1 MSADLHDRLI
11 VSEDNGRKGLILIK
25 RGLIKIDLAK
35 LPNPPRFLRAFLA
48 CWYTPDVR
56 QAEIQD
62 DCLHS
67 RRDMRPE
74 EVASA
79 ERMLEGL
86 AKVVGDYLG

>member
-11 VSEDNGRKGLILIK
+11 LSEDHGRKGLVKIGMV
-25 RGLIKIDLAK
+25 RIDLSK
-35 LPNPPRFLRAFLA
+35 VPNPPRFLRAFLA

-67 RRDMRPE
+67 RRDMRAE
-74 EVASA
+74 EVAGA
-79 ERMLEGL
+79 ERMLDGL